1 MSGGTA
7 LWGGF
12 SSFFSIWQICILQ
25 ISPFFI
31 AYIVGIYLATLG
43 KNKDPKIARWVILPC
58 IAYSIGFTI
67 FYSLLIASGLD
78 ISRPLIHSVGLW
90 RLVSGA
96 FFLLV
101 CLYILFVNRV
111 PLLGKIHSPLLLS
124 ALSLL
129 IGIALAFIYSPCIT
143 PMLSDIMGLASQRS
157 TAVEG
162 WYLAFWYGLGISI
175 ALCMTS
181 VVLILLAGKR
191 EITLHNANLIK
202 YTCSII
208 LLALAVMNMTGLM
221 THYKAFVLGF
231 VLQ

>member
-1 MSGGTA
+1 MSGGAA

-31 AYIVGIYLATLG
+31 AFIVGSYLATLG
-43 KNKDPKIARWVILPC
+43 NNDDPKISRWVILPC
-58 IAYSIGFTI
+58 IAYSIGFTV
-67 FYSLLIASGLD
+67 FYSLLIASGLN
-78 ISRPLIHSVGLW
+78 ISRPLIHSVGLL
-90 RLVSGA
+90 RVIAGV

-101 CLYILFVNRV
+101 GLYILLVNRIS
-111 PLLGKIHSPLLLS
+111 LLGKIHSPLLLD
-124 ALSLL
+124 ALSLF
-129 IGIALAFIYSPCIT
+129 IGIAFAFIYSPCIT
-143 PMLSDIMGLASQRS
+143 PMLSDIMGLASQRD

-181 VVLILLAGKR
+181 VALILFAGKR
-191 EITLHNANLIK
+191 GITLRNANLIK
-202 YTCSII
+202 NTCGII
-208 LLALAVMNMTGLM
+208 LLILAVMNLTGLM

-231 VLQ
+231 VL